1 MARAGGPV
9 QARAEPRPGITG
21 GRPTWAM
28 ADSQRL
34 MLSVWRKC
42 KPVAWK
48 GRRGAA
54 SSSRLPPCG
63 AQTAAW
69 RLEEPE
75 APAPSAPWPC
85 RDRRRPAG
93 TTGGCPAGRRGQG
106 QGAGAGRLA
115 GAQGGPTR
123 PGGTAWGCRL
133 WVAESALLLGGR
145 GDPKARPASAPCCY
159 GQGAAPGRE
168 PSLSAMIRGTLFIL
182 QCPDSDCE
190 WCVPLLPRL
199 GEGAA

>member
-1 MARAGGPV
+1 
-9 QARAEPRPGITG
+9 
-21 GRPTWAM
+21 M

-63 AQTAAW
+63 AQTTAW

-75 APAPSAPWPC
+75 APAPWPC
-85 RDRRRPAG
+85 RDRRRPTG

-115 GAQGGPTR
+115 GAQEGPHAQGAQ
-123 PGGTAWGCRL
+123 PGGAGCGWRSLLSYWGVGGIPKPAQLASLGATDKVQRL
-133 WVAESALLLGGR
+133 AGSRHSAR
-145 GDPKARPASAPCCY
+145 
-159 GQGAAPGRE
+159 
-168 PSLSAMIRGTLFIL
+168 
-182 QCPDSDCE
+182 
-190 WCVPLLPRL
+190 
-199 GEGAA
+199 